1 MKPPKILPCP
11 SCLSSTGPGI
21 LEGLPIPRSGRFVSR
36 NHHFRVGCPCGTSG
50 PWAVT
55 VRRAIEVWNDRSL

>member
-11 SCLSSTGPGI
+11 SCRSATGPGI
-21 LEGLPIPRSGRFVSR
+21 VEGVQTRPPWGASK
-36 NHHFRVGCPCGTSG
+36 FRVDCPCGTRG

>member
-11 SCLSSTGPGI
+11 LCLSATGPGI
-21 LEGLPIPRSGRFVSR
+21 LEAIRILGVAHSR
-36 NHHFRVGCPCGTSG
+36 RRRFRVGCPCGTHG